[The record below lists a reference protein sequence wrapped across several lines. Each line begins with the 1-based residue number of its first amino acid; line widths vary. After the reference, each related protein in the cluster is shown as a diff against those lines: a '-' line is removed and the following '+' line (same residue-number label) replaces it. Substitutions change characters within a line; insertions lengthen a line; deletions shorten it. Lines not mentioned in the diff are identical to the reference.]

1 MCRIH
6 FHVHICSI
14 PPFLPPSLKGKGKST
29 SIYAAHIYYLRVA
42 LWGALLNNK
51 YARIHFH
58 VHICNTSPLPPPS
71 LKGKGTSTQ
80 ALCSTYLLFKSGPL
94 VKLNQLSYFSKSRL
108 FISLTI
114 LDVLYYYFFGIWS
127 ICEL

>member
-1 MCRIH
+1 MI
-6 FHVHICSI
+6 
-14 PPFLPPSLKGKGKST
+14 ST
-29 SIYAAHIYYLRVA
+29 IEPNYHSPR
-42 LWGALLNNK
+42 GALLNNK

-114 LDVLYYYFFGIWS
+114 LDVYYYFFGI
-127 ICEL
+127 